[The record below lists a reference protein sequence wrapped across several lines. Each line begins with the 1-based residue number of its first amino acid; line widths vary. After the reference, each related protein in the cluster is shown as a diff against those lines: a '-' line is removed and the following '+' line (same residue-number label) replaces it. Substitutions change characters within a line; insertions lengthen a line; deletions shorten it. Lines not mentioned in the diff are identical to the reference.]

1 MSFFINMNND
11 ISNNYLHHIIS
22 DHIQDLSN
30 NPRGQFV
37 SMLVNLINDSN
48 LNSNLAM
55 LPLANNF
62 VRPQISQSSR
72 INQILN
78 NSLLEKMPYKKILS
92 NKGEEQLKVIKYNKE
107 SCDQDSCCITFENFE
122 EGKDVIQ
129 LPCKHIFDPEGI
141 KTWLKEESSKCPICR
156 YELDFEEVK
165 DDEPDD
171 DDEMQPSL
179 LEGTD
184 ISQNNRYNQM
194 FNNMGMLYSP
204 MESLHR
210 PRRRNLINQRTFV
223 NQFINI
229 ENEYLENRQLQNA
242 IINSLHE
249 QQETTDDTT
258 DDETFE
264 SFEEEMYLENFD
276 DNSDFDI

>member
-1 MSFFINMNND
+1 MNND
-11 ISNNYLHHIIS
+11 ISNNYLHHILS
-22 DHIQDLSN
+22 DHIRDLSN

-62 VRPQISQSSR
+62 AHPQISQASR
-72 INQILN
+72 MNQILT
-78 NSLLEKMPYKKILS
+78 NSLLDKMPYKKILS

-107 SCDQDSCCITFENFE
+107 SYDQDSCCITFENFE

-165 DDEPDD
+165 DNEIEEYS
-171 DDEMQPSL
+171 DDEMHPSL
-179 LEGTD
+179 LEETD

-204 MESLHR
+204 MESLNR

-223 NQFINI
+223 NQFMNMNI
-229 ENEYLENRQLQNA
+229 ENEYIENRQLQNA

-249 QQETTDDTT
+249 HQGTTVDST

-276 DNSDFDI
+276 NDSDFEI

>member
-1 MSFFINMNND
+1 MNND

-62 VRPQISQSSR
+62 VRPQISQASR

-107 SCDQDSCCITFENFE
+107 SYDQDSCCITFENFE

-165 DDEPDD
+165 DNEIEEYSD
-171 DDEMQPSL
+171 DDEMPPSL
-179 LEGTD
+179 LEETD

-204 MESLHR
+204 MESLNR

-223 NQFINI
+223 NQFMNMNI
-229 ENEYLENRQLQNA
+229 ENEYIENRQLQNA

-249 QQETTDDTT
+249 HQGTTVDST

-276 DNSDFDI
+276 DDSDFDL

>member
-1 MSFFINMNND
+1 MNND

-62 VRPQISQSSR
+62 VRPQISQASR

-78 NSLLEKMPYKKILS
+78 NSLLEKTPYKKILS

-107 SCDQDSCCITFENFE
+107 TYDQDSCCITFENFE

-165 DDEPDD
+165 DNEIEEYSD
-171 DDEMQPSL
+171 DDEMPPSL
-179 LEGTD
+179 LEETD
-184 ISQNNRYNQM
+184 ISQNSRYNQM

-229 ENEYLENRQLQNA
+229 ENEYIENRQLQNA
-242 IINSLHE
+242 IINSIYEH
-249 QQETTDDTT
+249 QGTTADST

-264 SFEEEMYLENFD
+264 SFEEEMYLENFND
-276 DNSDFDI
+276 DSDFGI

>member
-1 MSFFINMNND
+1 MNND

-62 VRPQISQSSR
+62 VRPQISQISR

-107 SCDQDSCCITFENFE
+107 TYDQDSCCITFENFE

-165 DDEPDD
+165 DNEIEEYSD
-171 DDEMQPSL
+171 DDEMPPSL
-179 LEGTD
+179 LEETD
-184 ISQNNRYNQM
+184 ISQNSRYNQM

-229 ENEYLENRQLQNA
+229 ENEYIENRQLQNA
-242 IINSLHE
+242 IINSIYEH
-249 QQETTDDTT
+249 QGTTADST

-276 DNSDFDI
+276 DDSDFGI

>member
-1 MSFFINMNND
+1 MNND

-62 VRPQISQSSR
+62 VRPQISQASR

-78 NSLLEKMPYKKILS
+78 NSLLEKTPYKKILS

-107 SCDQDSCCITFENFE
+107 TYDQDSCCITFENFE

-165 DDEPDD
+165 DNEIEEYS

-229 ENEYLENRQLQNA
+229 ENEYIENRQLQNA
-242 IINSLHE
+242 IINSLNEH
-249 QQETTDDTT
+249 QGTIVDST

-264 SFEEEMYLENFD
+264 SFEEEMYLENFND
-276 DNSDFDI
+276 DSDFGI